1 MGLVSADDGVWAA
14 VLAAK
19 AMCTYADCFALTA
32 EFPPIMDNGT
42 GGPFALGEGAEKWGS
57 AASKLDEAQQKLSEL
72 TEALPRDYWNGD
84 DREKFDT
91 EIKNLLAEIG
101 DAHNYAMA
109 VSITLGVITAPMA
122 AWPIMCDTIGV
133 IEAAEATAFYIAVAS
148 VIGNLGASE
157 AIFAEGEAVTA
168 TCMTVLN
175 VSMGI
180 VIAIMAAATAAIA
193 IGDVADIAA
202 QEGHGDTGILG
213 EFGKA
218 AVDSSGE
225 VATSVALD
233 YLSHHGKGE
242 GEGEGEGEGA
252 GHGEGEGE
260 GASGS
265 HGEGEGDGAG
275 GSHGEGEGTGEGEG
289 DGANGSHGEGE
300 GEGEGSGDGEGEGEG
315 EGNDEEEEN
324 PFVEHY
330 TDKLKEQAG
339 SQLST
344 ALINGTASTIDP
356 SWNKPDAPKADDEQW
371 GAGE

>member
-91 EIKNLLAEIG
+91 EIKNLVAEIG

-175 VSMGI
+175 VSMGV

-233 YLSHHGKGE
+233 YLGHHGKGE

-265 HGEGEGDGAG
+265 HGEGEG
-275 GSHGEGEGTGEGEG
+275 TGEGEG
-289 DGANGSHGEGE
+289 S
-300 GEGEGSGDGEGEGEG
+300 GEG